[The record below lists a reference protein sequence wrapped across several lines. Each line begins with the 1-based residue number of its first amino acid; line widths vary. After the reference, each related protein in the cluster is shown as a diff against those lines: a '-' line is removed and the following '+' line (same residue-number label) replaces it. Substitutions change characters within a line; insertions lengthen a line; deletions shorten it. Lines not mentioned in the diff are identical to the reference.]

1 MKMTGITP
9 APPTGTQ
16 IRLNLVHCENLIMLD
31 AFDQSAQLH
40 WAFFYESQTEACD
53 HAESI
58 GLTNAHMRN
67 FPLSLANPVF
77 SFDWWLHSPKKTFRG
92 FFLAKTDYSH

>member
-1 MKMTGITP
+1 MTPTTITP

-16 IRLNLVHCENLIMLD
+16 IRVNLVHCDDTIMLD
-31 AFDQSAQLH
+31 AFDQGAQVHYALI
-40 WAFFYESQTEACD
+40 YENQAEACD
-53 HAESI
+53 HAEAL